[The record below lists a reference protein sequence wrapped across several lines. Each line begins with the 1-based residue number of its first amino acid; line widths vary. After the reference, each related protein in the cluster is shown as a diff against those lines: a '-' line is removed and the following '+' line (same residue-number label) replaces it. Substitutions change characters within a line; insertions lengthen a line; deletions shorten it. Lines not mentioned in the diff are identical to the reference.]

1 MHRRADARAD
11 AALGAYT
18 YVDLAGATQGPFAAR
33 ALARWHEDGFL
44 ERALALRRD
53 GDGRETTVGDVVDA
67 LRARDRA
74 RDEEDDDADDARARE
89 NDGAVD
95 DVADDDRDDA
105 GARRDDARA
114 SALDDRLSRLLA
126 IGGGE
131 LPRARAVTPDV
142 ADEGGCEDAAA
153 RETMGSETV
162 GDDARAR
169 AYRRPRGWRD
179 ILRATRERVRRGRA
193 AMGEPLGEEDETGTW
208 SAAVNARLRDPR
220 PDGRARGTEPDEEG
234 ALPEEPAPIDLREP
248 FWVIEDRARMDGE
261 LDAERLN
268 AAVAEQL
275 RNTSKPPASGDARS
289 DDSDVSWSGKPG
301 GLERQAA
308 RAAERAALEAAQ
320 RNARE
325 AAARTER
332 AEDAAAVEEDEAARA
347 RAATEEARRRRH
359 EMEQYF
365 AANPYAGEWWL
376 TEQEN
381 DGKFTLGPFAYHE
394 LLERLPHVAVAHRR
408 DDDAWRV
415 VGPYAA
421 RERVEG
427 YGRNMDGAVLSFDRD
442 EADADAA
449 ASRDMETEAWFD
461 VVTSV
466 IDVEGEVQNALSR
479 NVGDEKDV
487 NAWFDREMSK
497 VKLPPGIAPMKSVK
511 STQRKRRRGFET
523 RVVANET
530 QNLAS
535 ARVLGDLYQAVTRNR
550 KRLFAA
556 IIEPV
561 LDEWERE

>member
-1 MHRRADARAD
+1 MADVDAPARA
-11 AALGAYT
+11 ARARYT
-18 YVDLAGATQGPFAAR
+18 YVDLAGATQGPFAAT
-33 ALARWHEDGFL
+33 ALARWRRDGFL
-44 ERALALRRD
+44 ERDLPLRDFDD
-53 GDGRETTVGDVVDA
+53 GGVTTVGDVADAVDA
-67 LRARDRA
+67 VERARDDVR
-74 RDEEDDDADDARARE
+74 DDDARRASDATRRARGDDDDDDDDARAS
-89 NDGAVD
+89 
-95 DVADDDRDDA
+95 AD
-105 GARRDDARA
+105 DDARA

-126 IGGGE
+126 IGGGA
-131 LPRARAVTPDV
+131 LPRARPATADDARDDRGGGETTGG
-142 ADEGGCEDAAA
+142 ADEAT
-153 RETMGSETV
+153 R
-162 GDDARAR
+162 GDDAETAR
-169 AYRRPRGWRD
+169 RYRRPRGWRD

-193 AMGEPLGEEDETGTW
+193 AMGEPMGEDDETRAW
-208 SAAVNARLRDPR
+208 SAAVNAAVRDPR
-220 PDGRARGTEPDEEG
+220 PDASARETEPDEEG

-308 RAAERAALEAAQ
+308 RAAERAALDAAQ
-320 RNARE
+320 RAARE

-332 AEDAAAVEEDEAARA
+332 AEDAAAVEEDEAARE
-347 RAATEEARRRRH
+347 RAATEEARQRRH
-359 EMEQYF
+359 EMERYF

-376 TEQEN
+376 TEEEN
-381 DGKFTLGPFAYHE
+381 DGKFTLGPFAYQE

-408 DDDAWRV
+408 EDDAWRV

-427 YGRNMDGAVLSFDRD
+427 YGRNMDGAIVSFDRD

-466 IDVEGEVQNALSR
+466 IDVEGEIENAFSR
-479 NVGDEKDV
+479 DVGDEKGV

-511 STQRKRRRGFET
+511 STPRKRRRGFET

-535 ARVLGDLYQAVTRNR
+535 ARVLGDLYQAVTKNR

-556 IIEPV
+556 IVEPV